1 MTSILSYAVKEMSE
15 PNAKLITTVFG
26 VAVSILLAIAGWYFK
41 STNTNIAVIAQS
53 LNELTISQRE
63 LFVKLENFERHLS
76 RSDQNM
82 QALGQR
88 INKLEIR
95 IERHDEILKGGR

>member
-1 MTSILSYAVKEMSE
+1 MNNQKPETLI
-15 PNAKLITTVFG
+15 KLFG
-26 VAVSILLAIAGWYFK
+26 LAVSILLAIAGWYFK

-76 RSDQNM
+76 RSDQSV